1 MTQCCAESSVVRLGE
16 SGSIDSRRDIVVSAG
31 KNLLEPVGLCRS
43 HLWDRALRFPDAN
56 ALSLSFRQNSSHLL
70 TRRVRALIE
79 ALCGRRPD
87 VGRP

>member
-43 HLWDRALRFPDAN
+43 HLWDRALEGCKYG
-56 ALSLSFRQNSSHLL
+56 
-70 TRRVRALIE
+70 RAL
-79 ALCGRRPD
+79 
-87 VGRP
+87 VN